1 MSQSFFLLKM
11 LSLFILSHSRY
22 YYAIYIYTTIHY
34 FNLNYN
40 DSRRGIL
47 LYYYRNYFIINYWT
61 V

>member
-34 FNLNYN
+34 FNLNY
-40 DSRRGIL
+40 
-47 LYYYRNYFIINYWT
+47 YY
-61 V
+61 